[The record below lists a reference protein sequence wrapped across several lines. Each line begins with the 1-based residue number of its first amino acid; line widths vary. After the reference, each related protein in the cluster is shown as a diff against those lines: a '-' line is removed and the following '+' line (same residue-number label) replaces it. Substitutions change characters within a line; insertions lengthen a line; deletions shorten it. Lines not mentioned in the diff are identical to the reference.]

1 MRLILACVL
10 LLTACSPSAK
20 LPLSNSSADEL
31 VRSPLQGF
39 SDLSVKPSPAKRG
52 LRDGVVATMVSPSGR
67 LVTVYVARMD
77 REALGGD
84 FDGAYTGFSE
94 VSRKKVTS
102 ASSRR
107 VGPRDVEVGELVDR
121 DIPQMNALV
130 WFRSHRDV
138 GVLIMAANQEE
149 GVQAADALVRA
160 WTLR

>member
-20 LPLSNSSADEL
+20 LPLSEASADEL

-39 SDLSVKPSPAKRG
+39 SDLGVKPSPAMRG

-67 LVTVYVARMD
+67 LVVVNVVRMD
-77 REALGGD
+77 RDVLGGD
-84 FDGAYTGFSE
+84 FDGAYTGFSGAQ
-94 VSRKKVTS
+94 RKKVTG
-102 ASSRR
+102 AARRR
-107 VGPRDVEVGELVDR
+107 VGSRDIEVGELVDR
-121 DIPQMNALV
+121 DIPQMHALV

-138 GVLIMAANQEE
+138 AVLLMVANQEE
-149 GVQAADALVRA
+149 GVQVADALVRA